1 MLRSGHIPYNI
12 FTPMEEDLDA
22 ANMLFNG
29 IIIRG
34 GISKISRILIEYV
47 SSDGSIGGIGIEV
60 KHTENGYPIGVK
72 EKRDIGNTNGLYHPF
87 SR

>member
-34 GISKISRILIEYV
+34 GISKISRILMSMYLLMALL
-47 SSDGSIGGIGIEV
+47 EV
-60 KHTENGYPIGVK
+60 LE
-72 EKRDIGNTNGLYHPF
+72 
-87 SR
+87 